1 MTIPENN
8 LPLSPSLDLGKVY
21 RDKSVKIRESFFVTG
36 DGLETA
42 RRRSALVDEVLC
54 RIYGECVSSSLSG
67 PEDFCLVGL
76 GGYGREE
83 LLPHSDVD
91 LLLVYRTRVGNPV
104 SRDQVGEFLRNLW
117 DLDLN
122 LGNSVRPLAECA
134 RYHPDNLEFSIS
146 LLDARYL
153 AGDRTLFAQL
163 EAEALPRLVS
173 RQSVKLLRNL
183 TQLTAERHRD
193 YEDTIYHLEPN
204 VKSAPGGL
212 RDFQVACWISQ
223 ILHLEEK
230 RILRPGTE
238 LVARHSSEALNAQ
251 QFLFDV
257 RTYLHYFVGRDQNT
271 LTYARQEELAA
282 KAAEGNGKQTRS
294 PEDWMRAYF
303 RQARVIYAL
312 LLSRRERASTTHSSL
327 LSRLRKRRANLSL
340 GHFEILRGKI
350 YFQHSLSFD
359 PELLFELFKVVA
371 RHGASLRPETEG
383 WISGHL
389 PLLSSVDRPLPNLWA
404 HLKEILTA
412 RFAYDALFA
421 MHSTGVLTALFPEFK
436 PIDCLVIRDF
446 YHRYTVDEHS
456 LLTIKHL
463 HVLGPKPEDKTR
475 RRKVTKSSAS
485 AWEENFREIFL
496 ELSRPE
502 ILFFVLLFHDI
513 GKGIDPD
520 RHIATGMKVVER
532 IMIRLQMEE
541 EERILARFLIENH
554 LEMSASLMRRDF
566 SRDNVLRQFADRVAT
581 ADRLKML
588 TLLTYVDIQSVNPD
602 ALTSWKQ
609 ELLWQLYMATY
620 NELTHTVD
628 DDRYDAA
635 SAHPQ
640 IQTVVESLAGKA
652 DPTALKEFLKGF
664 PWHYLRTH
672 SAEEIHQH
680 FQLARDLPRDRVES
694 LLQQKGNW
702 YSLLVMTADRPS
714 LFAHLTGALAA
725 FGMNILKADAFAN
738 RRGTILDSFVF
749 EDPHR
754 NFELNPSEV
763 DRFRENLVKIIE
775 GELDLKRLLSGRR
788 EGAAG
793 KKSRRGIPTEIIFDN
808 GASARATVMEIYTAD
823 RPALLH
829 DIGRTLSTLG
839 CNIEVALI
847 DTEGGKA
854 IDVFYLTRQ
863 NHKLGP
869 ATQRHVSAELR
880 KILARTHS

>member
-1 MTIPENN
+1 MTTPGNN
-8 LPLSPSLDLGKVY
+8 LFPSSSSALTELY
-21 RDKSVKIRESFFVTG
+21 RLRSKKIRDSFFVNG
-36 DGLETA
+36 NGIETA
-42 RRRSALVDEVLC
+42 RLRSALVDEVIC
-54 RIYGECVSSSLSG
+54 RTYTECISPSLSG

-76 GGYGREE
+76 GGYGRKE
-83 LLPHSDVD
+83 LSPHSDVD
-91 LLLVYRTRVGNPV
+91 LLLLYRTRVGKPV
-104 SRDQVGEFLRNLW
+104 SRDQVGELLRNLW

-122 LGNSVRPLAECA
+122 LGHSMRPLADCV

-153 AGDRTLFAQL
+153 AGDRTLFSQL

-183 TQLTAERHRD
+183 TQLTAERHRA

-212 RDFQVACWISQ
+212 RDFQVACWMSQ
-223 ILHLEEK
+223 ILHLEDK
-230 RILRPGTE
+230 GILRPGTE
-238 LVARHSSEALNAQ
+238 LVARRSSKALNAQ

-257 RTYLHYFVGRDQNT
+257 RTYLHYLVGRDQNT
-271 LTYARQEELAA
+271 LTYERQEELAA
-282 KAAEGNGKQTRS
+282 KAAEGNGKAIRS
-294 PEDWMRAYF
+294 PEEWMRDYF
-303 RQARVIYAL
+303 RQARVVYAL
-312 LLSRRERASTTHSSL
+312 LISRREKVSAAHSSL
-327 LSRLRKRRANLSL
+327 LSRFRERRANLSL
-340 GHFEILRGKI
+340 GHCEILRGKI
-350 YFQHSLSFD
+350 YFPHSLSFD
-359 PELLFELFKVVA
+359 PELLFALFKVVA
-371 RHGASLRPETEG
+371 RHGASLRPETED

-389 PLLSSVDRPLPNLWA
+389 PLLNSADRPLPDLWA
-404 HLKEILTA
+404 HLKEVLTA
-412 RFAYDALFA
+412 RFAYNALLA

-463 HVLGPKPEDKTR
+463 HELGPKPEKKTR
-475 RRKVTKSSAS
+475 RRKATKSSAPP
-485 AWEENFREIFL
+485 WEENFREIFAEL
-496 ELSRPE
+496 ERPE
-502 ILFFVLLFHDI
+502 ILLFVLLFHDI

-520 RHIATGMKVVER
+520 RHVATGMEVVEQ
-532 IMIRLQMEE
+532 IMVRLQMGQEE
-541 EERILARFLIENH
+541 KTLVRFLIESH
-554 LEMSASLMRRDF
+554 LEMSTTLMRRDF
-566 SRDNVLRQFADRVAT
+566 TRDEALRQFADRVAT

-620 NELTHTVD
+620 NELTRTVH

-640 IQTVVESLAGKA
+640 IQSVVESLAGKA
-652 DPTALKEFLKGF
+652 DPTALKEFLEGF

-672 SAEEIHQH
+672 SAEEILQH
-680 FQLARDLPRDRVES
+680 FRLARDLPRDRVES
-694 LLQQKGNW
+694 LLQKKGNR

-763 DRFRENLVKIIE
+763 KRFRETLVKIIE
-775 GELDLKRLLSGRR
+775 GDLDLKRLLAGRR
-788 EGAAG
+788 EGAG
-793 KKSRRGIPTEIIFDN
+793 RTSRRRIPTEIVFDN
-808 GASARATVMEIYTAD
+808 DASARATVMEIYAAD

-829 DIGRTLSTLG
+829 DIGRTLSKLR

-854 IDVFYLTRQ
+854 IDVFYLTRE
-863 NHKLGP
+863 NKKLGA
-869 ATQRHVSAELR
+869 ATQQHIGGELR
-880 KILARTHS
+880 KILARTYF